1 MKIYNDITV
10 DLYDLY
16 PLKKVEAQQNNVG
29 RGARI
34 TLTAGGLV
42 LSLDGESVTMWA
54 KKPDGMYPIWP
65 VAWWMGRFR
74 QTLRARCWQYPE
86 MCR

>member
-34 TLTAGGLV
+34 TLTAGWLGTEPGWRECHDV
-42 LSLDGESVTMWA
+42 G
-54 KKPDGMYPIWP
+54 
-65 VAWWMGRFR
+65 
-74 QTLRARCWQYPE
+74 
-86 MCR
+86 